1 MPLSDPVSLLAMA
14 GATTVVSAMATS
26 AWEVARDRTV
36 ALFRRRDEGMTGDE
50 DDPVQAELEASAARV
65 RDAAELEVARN
76 RQVQRW
82 QENLEDLL
90 RRAPELSGE
99 VAALIDEVGA
109 LLPTAQNVWQQSV
122 HATGGGSAYGAL
134 GPGSSVHVHHRA
146 SPYPSPSAS
155 ATDAEEDTP

>member
-1 MPLSDPVSLLAMA
+1 MA

-36 ALFRRRDEGMTGDE
+36 ALFGRRDEGTAGGE
-50 DDPVQAELEASAARV
+50 EDPVQAELEASAARV
-65 RDAAELEVARN
+65 RDAAELDVVRN

-99 VAALIDEVGA
+99 VTALIDEVGA
-109 LLPTAQNVWQQSV
+109 LLPPAQNIWQQSV

-134 GPGSSVHVHHRA
+134 GPGSSVHIHHRA
-146 SPYPSPSAS
+146 SPYPSPPPAG
-155 ATDAEEDTP
+155 ATDAGEDTP

>member
-1 MPLSDPVSLLAMA
+1 MSDPLTLLAMA

-36 ALFRRRDEGMTGDE
+36 ALFRRRDEDVTAGE
-50 DDPVQAELEASAARV
+50 DGSVRAELEASAARV
-65 RDAAELEVARN
+65 RDAAEVEAARN

-99 VAALIDEVGA
+99 VTALIDEVGA

-146 SPYPSPSAS
+146 SPHPPPPAGSAG
-155 ATDAEEDTP
+155 AGEDTP